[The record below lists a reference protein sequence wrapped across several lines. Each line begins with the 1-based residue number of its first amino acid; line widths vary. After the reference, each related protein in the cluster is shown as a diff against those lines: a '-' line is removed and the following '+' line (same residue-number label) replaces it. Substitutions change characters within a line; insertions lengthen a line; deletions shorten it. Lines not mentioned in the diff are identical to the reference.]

1 MALSRFI
8 AACRLK
14 FFRAKQRSM
23 LARLPAAGSGIGMN
37 SPITGG
43 SEVAAGAA
51 QRLCPAWCGKQVPRC
66 IACNFFSGLAVV
78 PSVMPAVTAGSIS
91 GQAIAEHPLG

>member
-23 LARLPAAGSGIGMN
+23 LARLPAVGSGIGMN

-43 SEVAAGAA
+43 SEVALGGRCSSAA
-51 QRLCPAWCGKQVPRC
+51 
-66 IACNFFSGLAVV
+66 V
-78 PSVMPAVTAGSIS
+78 PSVVRKTGA
-91 GQAIAEHPLG
+91 PLHRL